1 MDKVTKKRRGNEGV
15 EYERA
20 ICKGGRAVLA
30 YLYRDAEF
38 LVMPPLKW
46 PVCLLGQARIE
57 EPVRSC
63 EFSGCVGQVTI
74 GL

>member
-38 LVMPPLKW
+38 LVMPRSSGRSVYLAEPGLKSQSA
-46 PVCLLGQARIE
+46 PVNFLD
-57 EPVRSC
+57 
-63 EFSGCVGQVTI
+63 T
-74 GL
+74 